1 MALLSIEQNPTIT
14 DTIRFDLLTPDA
26 DGCPPLNATT
36 SNTYMVNQVVVYFVE
51 RDFTVP
57 DSMDT
62 VYPLQHVDPI
72 AEVVAAAAEAVA
84 CSSPTDENIAEAKRL
99 RMLADTAISTTDFHY
114 KDTKAIA
121 TFGTHDFPAWLRTDP
136 DNSILQP
143 YVDDNGD
150 AVPGRFT
157 LDWTPDGEA
166 REGDYFICWT
176 WTPLLAGDSM
186 SSHQPFYLL
195 GDTQITTALPIH
207 QTVPNKYETL
217 LERYLPEMFK
227 MHLCPGDLTPEVV
240 DNFHSAVAMSFTDI
254 ENLVNQI
261 IDLLDANCTYEA
273 FLPYLSNLFNLK
285 LRSPDP
291 TRWRRQI
298 KRAIPLYKQKG
309 TLGGLISAL
318 DQAGITL
325 TKFTKMWQIESQYTY
340 TDMFHVSDA
349 SELAFELSHVAL
361 PLDLN
366 NFSLKY
372 RPQGSSSYMSLDSS
386 YVAFDTVDGVST
398 MTWIGHTLSYPI
410 SLAEGDLLVVMYLIK
425 TVPTGKQSPENYLRS
440 LDLADQRDALD
451 PEGNL
456 IIPLKNWNIHVIEE
470 DDALFDVLIPTRHPY
485 ADDVIFGKVRT
496 EFAFSENIYNMD
508 AYNGSK
514 RDSTNPCDIDQD
526 FLDDCS
532 ACLSSKFTVDLEI
545 HDISNDK
552 IVEAEE
558 IIGEYS
564 PFHAILHHMN
574 VSGIVEEFVISPVET
589 VDTLVNINQNEYVFA
604 GNANDV
610 FTRYRLNGYDPDS
623 VRRDM
628 LAETETVVSAAS
640 GVGYN
645 DSIVLYCPEV
655 RFDRLPIS
663 SITVLEVLAPS
674 ANAGT
679 YATVQNPGRNTLEV
693 SGVAEPLNQNL
704 FTFRLSNKIYDNP
717 SANIYQDDLFEL
729 GDSNI
734 NFGDL
739 GVISQWDVDNQN
751 GITASAWTVNIPAY
765 GVFDIADITPSG
777 NLVLSDPSRLL
788 PVVTTTGIGYTVV
801 DDSSVT
807 VASSNTGRLT
817 VQRRGRLKT
826 PDVNVPDIRGLV
838 QVGFYVLYSGTQY
851 RVSGFVGSE
860 VDECYLEGYSGG
872 DAAGVSVAFYH
883 RRVDQEIGYF
893 DYKGMKLDAG
903 TDLEASLGILNG
915 QNAPTDPNLVL
926 DNDHFKENY
935 LILIDNSYYR
945 IEDIDANIVTL
956 VGTMVDYTTLSFGG
970 QTVAYDVIH
979 FTKNSIIIDDQYFDY
994 IDRSG
999 SDLVNIEQVSD
1010 VSASSLAM
1018 TALNT
1023 PPGSSLEEV
1032 VSQDESVTFLIQYA
1046 DGTNMEMNL

>member
-1 MALLSIEQNPTIT
+1 
-14 DTIRFDLLTPDA
+14 
-26 DGCPPLNATT
+26 
-36 SNTYMVNQVVVYFVE
+36 
-51 RDFTVP
+51 
-57 DSMDT
+57 
-62 VYPLQHVDPI
+62 
-72 AEVVAAAAEAVA
+72 
-84 CSSPTDENIAEAKRL
+84 
-99 RMLADTAISTTDFHY
+99 
-114 KDTKAIA
+114 
-121 TFGTHDFPAWLRTDP
+121 
-136 DNSILQP
+136 
-143 YVDDNGD
+143 
-150 AVPGRFT
+150 
-157 LDWTPDGEA
+157 
-166 REGDYFICWT
+166 
-176 WTPLLAGDSM
+176 
-186 SSHQPFYLL
+186 
-195 GDTQITTALPIH
+195 
-207 QTVPNKYETL
+207 
-217 LERYLPEMFK
+217 
-227 MHLCPGDLTPEVV
+227 
-240 DNFHSAVAMSFTDI
+240 
-254 ENLVNQI
+254 
-261 IDLLDANCTYEA
+261 
-273 FLPYLSNLFNLK
+273 
-285 LRSPDP
+285 
-291 TRWRRQI
+291 
-298 KRAIPLYKQKG
+298 
-309 TLGGLISAL
+309 
-318 DQAGITL
+318 
-325 TKFTKMWQIESQYTY
+325 
-340 TDMFHVSDA
+340 
-349 SELAFELSHVAL
+349 
-361 PLDLN
+361 
-366 NFSLKY
+366 
-372 RPQGSSSYMSLDSS
+372 
-386 YVAFDTVDGVST
+386 
-398 MTWIGHTLSYPI
+398 
-410 SLAEGDLLVVMYLIK
+410 
-425 TVPTGKQSPENYLRS
+425 
-440 LDLADQRDALD
+440 
-451 PEGNL
+451 
-456 IIPLKNWNIHVIEE
+456 
-470 DDALFDVLIPTRHPY
+470 
-485 ADDVIFGKVRT
+485 
-496 EFAFSENIYNMD
+496 
-508 AYNGSK
+508 
-514 RDSTNPCDIDQD
+514 
-526 FLDDCS
+526 
-532 ACLSSKFTVDLEI
+532 
-545 HDISNDK
+545 
-552 IVEAEE
+552 
-558 IIGEYS
+558 
-564 PFHAILHHMN
+564 
-574 VSGIVEEFVISPVET
+574 
-589 VDTLVNINQNEYVFA
+589 
-604 GNANDV
+604 
-610 FTRYRLNGYDPDS
+610 
-623 VRRDM
+623 M